1 MAEFEVAYLPIGVPT
16 FDLESAGNEFEKTK
30 RLLTRITDCVKAP
43 EEMLLTLD
51 KLNAFLDE
59 ISPDF
64 IILQNVTF
72 ANAAYAG
79 EVAKRFSCPIAL
91 WTLPEPVIDG
101 TRLRLNSL
109 TGAYSAANM
118 FRHMG
123 VQYFTYIFGSPG
135 EEQVQSTLASA
146 VSAAKVLWQ
155 MRGIKIATVGHTP
168 DGFGFGRALD
178 TELLRNFHVGLQTV
192 EVRELERKARE
203 FSDSDAEEY
212 LKLAEQKIC
221 GLDKIPEDNRLD
233 FARLYRAY
241 LEFVQEHGIAA
252 LSSRCWP
259 DFFVSYGTPVCAA
272 LGMLNDLGV
281 AAACEADTYGALSMY
296 IGQQLSGQPVFFGDP
311 VSVNQQENTITY
323 WHCGTAACSLARED
337 TKAMAGV
344 HCNRK
349 IGPTLEFGCRACEH
363 VTVFRIGRK
372 PDGTFRFFI
381 LEGEALDKP
390 QQFYGTSVVV
400 KVKSEAMQV
409 VNDSVQAGFEP
420 HFCVIYGDCAQAL
433 EILGGMLQMEVCKF

>member
-1 MAEFEVAYLPIGVPT
+1 MAGFEVAYLPIGVPT
-16 FDLESAGNEFEKTK
+16 FDLESAGNEFLKTK
-30 RLLTRITDCVKAP
+30 RLLEGITDYVKAP
-43 EEMLLTLD
+43 DEMLLTMD
-51 KLNAFLDE
+51 KLRAFLDE
-59 ISPDF
+59 INPDF
-64 IILQNVTF
+64 MILQNVTF

-79 EVAKRFSCPIAL
+79 EVANRFSCPIVL

-118 FRHMG
+118 LKHMG
-123 VQYFTYIFGSPG
+123 VRYFTYIFGSPD
-135 EEQVQSTLASA
+135 EEQVCGTLASA
-146 VSAAKVLWQ
+146 IGAAKVLWQ
-155 MRGIKIATVGHTP
+155 MRGIKLATVGHTP
-168 DGFGFGRALD
+168 EGFGFGRALD
-178 TELLRNFHVGLQTV
+178 TELLKNFHVALETV
-192 EVRELERKARE
+192 EVRELEQKART
-203 FSDSDAEEY
+203 FSDSDVEEFMEEAEG
-212 LKLAEQKIC
+212 KIC
-221 GLDKIPEDNRLD
+221 GLDRIPENNRLD

-241 LEFVQEHGIAA
+241 LEYVQEHGIAA

-259 DFFVSYGTPVCAA
+259 DFFVSYGTPVCAV
-272 LGMLNDLGV
+272 LGLLNDLGV

-296 IGQQLSGQPVFFGDP
+296 IGQQLSGEPVFFGDP
-311 VSVNQQENTITY
+311 VSVDEQENTITY

-337 TKAMAGV
+337 TKAVAGV

-349 IGPTLEFGCRACEH
+349 IGPTLEFGCRAYRH

-372 PDGTFRFFI
+372 PDGKFRFFI

-400 KVKSEAMQV
+400 KVKSQAGQV
-409 VNDSVQAGFEP
+409 IEDSVQAGFEP

-433 EILGGMLQMEVCKF
+433 EILGGMLEMEVCKY